1 MEGEG
6 RSLGTFKDQLISV
19 GSLFV
24 ISGNPL
30 EPGSMSA
37 ADNQG
42 KQRLEEEM
50 NACPCTCTTKV
61 AVDLTVILY
70 DTAPRG
76 EATKAT
82 RSCHPR
88 WPLHRGHR
96 SALCRYRTV
105 VVIQTASMLDV
116 ELDTFMTYIQ

>member
-1 MEGEG
+1 ME
-6 RSLGTFKDQLISV
+6 TFKDQLISV

-42 KQRLEEEM
+42 KQRMEEEM
-50 NACPCTCTTKV
+50 NACPCTCTFKV

-76 EATKAT
+76 AANSYKKLSSMMVAAHRTK
-82 RSCHPR
+82 
-88 WPLHRGHR
+88 
-96 SALCRYRTV
+96 
-105 VVIQTASMLDV
+105 D
-116 ELDTFMTYIQ
+116 